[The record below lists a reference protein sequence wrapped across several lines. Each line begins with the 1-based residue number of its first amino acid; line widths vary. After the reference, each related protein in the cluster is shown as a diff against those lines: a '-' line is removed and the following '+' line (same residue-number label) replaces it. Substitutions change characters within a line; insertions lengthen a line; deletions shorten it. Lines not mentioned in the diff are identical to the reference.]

1 MLHATPSFPQARSVP
16 SSSTQSPPTLHRPIA
31 QPIAVRILRRTA
43 WAVASETPSSR
54 ATACAEQPAGSR
66 HTMNAARNHLASGSL
81 VWAIAVPLVADCQR
95 HEAQQNSLR
104 PDTRA

>member
-1 MLHATPSFPQARSVP
+1 M
-16 SSSTQSPPTLHRPIA
+16 
-31 QPIAVRILRRTA
+31 RILRRTA

-66 HTMNAARNHLASGSL
+66 HTMNAARNHLVSGSL
-81 VWAIAVPLVADCQR
+81 VWAIAVPLVAENCQR